1 MSVDADVVDPALRDP
16 ELLANPTSRPVA
28 EAAAAY
34 SAAAAAQQL
43 HHESPESTRS
53 ENHGGASHDESPHN
67 DGSGIHGALGD
78 DAKRSRA
85 CEACRG
91 LKVRCVP
98 DNNDVDGPCLRCKK
112 ARRNCVVT
120 LPTRKRQKKTDS
132 RVAEL
137 EKKIDALTASL
148 HARAGDGGAS
158 RREDSATAAAW
169 DDGTTERDQHPAMR
183 RTSDGYVIY
192 QPRYESQSAPA
203 SSTAVVAGQK
213 RKLAERGPD
222 ERADSE
228 TRAAP
233 PIRMDES
240 YNDIVSRG
248 VISADK
254 AQELFDRYNGQLIR
268 HLPGVVFPKD
278 MTAADL
284 REAKPVLFLAVM
296 AAASSETSGLQRQ
309 LVRELM
315 QVLAEKVVI
324 TGEKSLEL
332 VQALQVAVIWYWPP
346 EHYEELKFYQLVH
359 MGAVMAIDIGLGRRL
374 PGQKSVPYGVYAF
387 RRMYRR
393 SAMPDPT
400 TLEARRAWLTCY
412 FLASNTAMALQR
424 PLLIRW
430 TKFMAESWDMLRT
443 SAERAPTDEY
453 FCALVWTH
461 RISEDVGQ
469 QFTMDDPDDPVNINE
484 PRVAYTL
491 KKLERDLEQYQKSL
505 PKELMQGA
513 WPVTYF
519 QAGVANSSQIR
530 SRSPSAS
537 CHCICTRSFS
547 MARRASHRSNSQQ
560 TRRGLQPSS
569 AISS

>member
-16 ELLANPTSRPVA
+16 ELLASASSRPVA
-28 EAAAAY
+28 AAT
-34 SAAAAAQQL
+34 SQQPHL
-43 HHESPESTRS
+43 ESPGSTRS
-53 ENHGGASHDESPHN
+53 DHHGGVSHDDSPHN
-67 DGSGIHGALGD
+67 DAGDIHSALGD

-98 DNNDVDGPCLRCKK
+98 DLDDVDGPCLRCKK

-148 HARAGDGGAS
+148 HAKAGDGGGAP
-158 RREDSATAAAW
+158 RREGSATAAAW
-169 DDGTTERDQHPAMR
+169 DDGTTEREQHPAMR

-203 SSTAVVAGQK
+203 SATAVVTGQK
-213 RKLAERGPD
+213 RKLAERGGPE
-222 ERADSE
+222 ERAGSE
-228 TRAAP
+228 ARAPP

-248 VISADK
+248 LITAEK
-254 AQELFDRYNGQLIR
+254 AHDLFTRYNTQFIR
-268 HLPGVVFPKD
+268 HLPAVVFPKD
-278 MTAADL
+278 MTVTVL
-284 REAKPVLFLAVM
+284 RETKPVLFLAIM
-296 AAASSETSGLQRQ
+296 AAASGETSGLQRQ

-332 VQALQVAVIWYWPP
+332 VQALQIAVIWYWPP

-359 MGAVMAIDIGLGRRL
+359 MGAVMAIDIGLGRQP

-430 TKFMAESWDMLRT
+430 TKFMAESRDLLRT
-443 SAERAPTDEY
+443 SPERAPTDDY

-461 RISEDVGQ
+461 RISEDIGQ
-469 QFTMDDPDDPVNINE
+469 QFTMDDPDDTVNINE

-491 KKLERDLEQYQKSL
+491 KKLERDLDQYQKSL
-505 PKELMQGA
+505 PKELMQG
-513 WPVTYF
+513 
-519 QAGVANSSQIR
+519 S
-530 SRSPSAS
+530 
-537 CHCICTRSFS
+537 
-547 MARRASHRSNSQQ
+547 
-560 TRRGLQPSS
+560 
-569 AISS
+569 